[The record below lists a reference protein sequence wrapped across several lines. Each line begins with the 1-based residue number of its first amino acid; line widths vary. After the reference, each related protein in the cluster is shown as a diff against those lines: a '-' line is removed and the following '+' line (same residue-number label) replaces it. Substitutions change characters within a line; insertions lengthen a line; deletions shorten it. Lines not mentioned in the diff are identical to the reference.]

1 MTAGNMANGSWHIEQ
16 GCPQCGA
23 PVTLDETDRLLACP
37 FCRTRLYLAAEGPFC
52 YYIPPPA
59 AIAEGELLY
68 VPYWRLR
75 GSSFSVTASEV
86 AHRFVD
92 TNALAVDLPEFP
104 ASLGLR
110 PQVLKLRYVSPATEG
125 RFIAPALSADRAIP
139 DLNGAQH
146 NAFYREFIGETV
158 SLIHAPLIVRGETL
172 TDAILEKPVA
182 AFTTNAR
189 EHLLNAPAAV
199 RTQVRFVPTLCPR
212 CGWDMEG
219 ERDSLVLICRNCDS
233 AWACPADTFA
243 PMEFAVMPPPSGTKQ
258 IAAYLPFWRMKPR
271 VEGMEVATY
280 ADLIRI
286 ANLPK
291 AITPAFTAAPL
302 RFWSPA
308 FKVNPALYLRWT
320 RQMTIFQPAG
330 DGGDRLPTAPLYPV
344 TLPLRE
350 AAEGIV
356 IALASMITDKRRLYP
371 RLSTV
376 KASLEESRLEYHP
389 FLLNGNELIHAS
401 LRVSL
406 DHTALTYGIRM

>member
-1 MTAGNMANGSWHIEQ
+1 MTAGNMANGTWHIEQ

-37 FCRTRLYLAAEGPFC
+37 FCRTRLYLVAEGPFC
-52 YYIPPPA
+52 YYLPPPA
-59 AIAEGELLY
+59 VATEGELLY
-68 VPYWRLR
+68 IPYWRLR

-86 AHRFVD
+86 THRFVD
-92 TNALAVDLPEFP
+92 TNVLAVGLPELP

-125 RFIAPALSADRAIP
+125 RFIAPALSADQAIP
-139 DLNGAQH
+139 GLDAAPH

-158 SLIHAPLIVRGETL
+158 SLIHAPLLLKGETL
-172 TDAILEKPVA
+172 TDAILGKPVA
-182 AFTTNAR
+182 VFTADAR
-189 EHLLNAPAAV
+189 ERLLNAAPAA

-212 CGWDMEG
+212 CNWDMEG
-219 ERDSLVLICRNCDS
+219 ERDSLVLICRNCDT
-233 AWACPADTFA
+233 AWACPANTFA
-243 PMEFAVMPPPSGTKQ
+243 PVEFAVMAPPPGTKE

-271 VEGMEVATY
+271 IEGMEAATY

-308 FKVNPALYLRWT
+308 FKVNPALYSRWA
-320 RQMTIFQPAG
+320 RQMTIFQPIG
-330 DGGDRLPTAPLYPV
+330 GEGDRLPEAPLYPAN
-344 TLPLRE
+344 LPLRE

-356 IALASMITDKRRLYP
+356 ITLAQLIANKRRLYP
-371 RLSTV
+371 LLSGLRIT
-376 KASLEESRLEYHP
+376 LEESRLEYHP
-389 FLLNGNELIHAS
+389 FLLNGNELLHAS
-401 LRVSL
+401 LRIAL
-406 DHTALTYGIRM
+406 DRTALAYGIRM